1 MGVPVVCGLVSAAHV
16 AEGECKREEVV
27 EITVGGEDLDMV
39 VEAFAGGTGGLE

>member
-1 MGVPVVCGLVSAAHV
+1 V

-39 VEAFAGGTGGLE
+39 VEAFAGGTGGLEVLRGVDVEKRETP